1 MSIGEV
7 FLGSLHSGVITPE
20 EINWLTAMQ
29 DTFSRQEEA
38 TALRIGRLLD
48 DGLIQI
54 GCRLPIDG

>member
-29 DTFSRQEEA
+29 DSFSRQEEA

-48 DGLIQI
+48 DCLIQI
-54 GCRLPIDG
+54 GCRLPIAG

>member
-29 DTFSRQEEA
+29 DSFSRQEEA

-54 GCRLPIDG
+54 GCRLPIAG

>member
-7 FLGSLHSGVITPE
+7 FLGSLSTGVITPE

-29 DTFSRQEEA
+29 DRFSRQEEA

-48 DGLIQI
+48 EGLIQI
-54 GCRLPIDG
+54 GCRLPLAG

>member
-7 FLGSLHSGVITPE
+7 FLGSLSTGVITPE

-29 DTFSRQEEA
+29 HRFSRQEEA

-48 DGLIQI
+48 DGQIQI
-54 GCRLPIDG
+54 GCRLPAAG